1 MNWLL
6 PRLSRVLDLLSTSM
20 TAVVAL
26 TLLSTPVFIDDVIAD
41 GPRPD
46 EAIRMI
52 VSQLV
57 NELESNRLAL
67 EADRDQLYALVNEVI
82 WPHLATEKISKLILG
97 AHFKAASAEQRQRF
111 SDAFMALMV
120 RTYATA
126 MFEYTGQEE
135 LRYRPVKLKGG
146 GRIAVVP
153 TDLVIP
159 GQAPIPV
166 DYYCLREKSE
176 AWKIYDIQIDGIS
189 LILSYRN
196 QYGQYID
203 TNGLD
208 ALIESL
214 HSKTAEF
221 K

>member
-1 MNWLL
+1 MIRSTVSGLIL
-6 PRLSRVLDLLSTSM
+6 ELSERRL
-20 TAVVAL
+20 
-26 TLLSTPVFIDDVIAD
+26 
-41 GPRPD
+41 
-46 EAIRMI
+46 
-52 VSQLV
+52 
-57 NELESNRLAL
+57 ELESDEAAL
-67 EADRDQLYALVNEVI
+67 YTMVDKLVVPHIALG
-82 WPHLATEKISKLILG
+82 KISKLILG
-97 AHFKAASAEQRQRF
+97 SHWKSASEAQRQHFTVGFKDLLIR
-111 SDAFMALMV
+111 S
-120 RTYATA
+120 YATA

-166 DYYCLREKSE
+166 DYYCLRDKSGV
-176 AWKIYDIQIDGIS
+176 WKIYDIHIDGIS

-203 TNGLD
+203 TNSLD

-214 HSKTAEF
+214 QLKTAEF

>member
-1 MNWLL
+1 LNEPPDLITFLSFLWRC
-6 PRLSRVLDLLSTSM
+6 RLCPALAGLALGAISSAVQAAPSADEMIRSTVSGLILELSERR
-20 TAVVAL
+20 L
-26 TLLSTPVFIDDVIAD
+26 
-41 GPRPD
+41 
-46 EAIRMI
+46 
-52 VSQLV
+52 
-57 NELESNRLAL
+57 ELESDEGAL
-67 EADRDQLYALVNEVI
+67 YTMVDKLVVPHIALGKV
-82 WPHLATEKISKLILG
+82 SKLILG
-97 AHFKAASAEQRQRF
+97 SHWKSASEVQRQHFTVGFKDLLIR
-111 SDAFMALMV
+111 S
-120 RTYATA
+120 YATA

-135 LRYRPVKLKGG
+135 LRYRPVNLKGG

-166 DYYCLREKSE
+166 DYYCLLEKSG

-214 HSKTAEF
+214 QLKTAEF

>member
-1 MNWLL
+1 MIRSTVSGLIL
-6 PRLSRVLDLLSTSM
+6 ELSERRL
-20 TAVVAL
+20 
-26 TLLSTPVFIDDVIAD
+26 
-41 GPRPD
+41 
-46 EAIRMI
+46 
-52 VSQLV
+52 
-57 NELESNRLAL
+57 ELESDEAAL
-67 EADRDQLYALVNEVI
+67 YTMVDKLVVPHIALGKV
-82 WPHLATEKISKLILG
+82 SKLILG
-97 AHFKAASAEQRQRF
+97 SHWKSASEVQRQHFTVGFKDLLIR
-111 SDAFMALMV
+111 S
-120 RTYATA
+120 YATA

-135 LRYRPVKLKGG
+135 LRYRPVNLKGG

-166 DYYCLREKSE
+166 DYYCLREKSG

-214 HSKTAEF
+214 QSKTAEF

>member
-1 MNWLL
+1 MGLTGL
-6 PRLSRVLDLLSTSM
+6 RAVLAGIMLGTASLAAQAASTADEMIRTTVSRLIFELAER
-20 TAVVAL
+20 
-26 TLLSTPVFIDDVIAD
+26 
-41 GPRPD
+41 RP
-46 EAIRMI
+46 
-52 VSQLV
+52 
-57 NELESNRLAL
+57 ELESDA
-67 EADRDQLYALVNEVI
+67 AALYAMVDDLVV
-82 WPHLATEKISKLILG
+82 PHIALDKISKLILG
-97 AHFKAASAEQRQRF
+97 SHWKSASEVQRQHFTMGFKDLLIR
-111 SDAFMALMV
+111 S
-120 RTYATA
+120 YATA

-166 DYYCLREKSE
+166 DYYCLLEKSE
-176 AWKIYDIQIDGIS
+176 VWKIYDIQIDGIS

-214 HSKTAEF
+214 QSKTAEF

>member
-1 MNWLL
+1 MIRSTVSGLIL
-6 PRLSRVLDLLSTSM
+6 ELSERRL
-20 TAVVAL
+20 
-26 TLLSTPVFIDDVIAD
+26 
-41 GPRPD
+41 
-46 EAIRMI
+46 
-52 VSQLV
+52 
-57 NELESNRLAL
+57 ELESDEAAL
-67 EADRDQLYALVNEVI
+67 YTMVDKLVVPHIALG
-82 WPHLATEKISKLILG
+82 KISKLILG
-97 AHFKAASAEQRQRF
+97 RHWKSASEVQRQHFTVGFKDLLIR
-111 SDAFMALMV
+111 S
-120 RTYATA
+120 YATA

-135 LRYRPVKLKGG
+135 LRYRPVILKGG

-166 DYYCLREKSE
+166 DYYCLRDKSE

-208 ALIESL
+208 ALLESL
-214 HSKTAEF
+214 QSKTAEF

>member
-20 TAVVAL
+20 TAVFAL

-126 MFEYTGQEE
+126 MFEYTGREE
-135 LRYRPVKLKGG
+135 IVFEPYQYEPADRTSLVQT
-146 GRIAVVP
+146 RIA
-153 TDLVIP
+153 LP
-159 GQAPIPV
+159 GQAPVPV
-166 DYYCLREKSE
+166 DYAFLRFKNGH
-176 AWKIYDIQIDGIS
+176 WKIYDVKIDGIS
-189 LILSYRN
+189 LVLSYRRSYN
-196 QYGQYID
+196 QIIRTQ
-203 TNGLD
+203 GLD
-208 ALIESL
+208 SLIEALRAQSGD
-214 HSKTAEF
+214 S
-221 K
+221 

>member
-1 MNWLL
+1 MIRTTVSGLIL
-6 PRLSRVLDLLSTSM
+6 ELSERRL
-20 TAVVAL
+20 
-26 TLLSTPVFIDDVIAD
+26 
-41 GPRPD
+41 
-46 EAIRMI
+46 
-52 VSQLV
+52 
-57 NELESNRLAL
+57 ELESDEAAL
-67 EADRDQLYALVNEVI
+67 YTMVDKLVVPHIALG
-82 WPHLATEKISKLILG
+82 KISKLILG
-97 AHFKAASAEQRQRF
+97 SHWKSASEAQRQHFTVGFKDLLIR
-111 SDAFMALMV
+111 S
-120 RTYATA
+120 YATA

-166 DYYCLREKSE
+166 DYYCLRDKSGV
-176 AWKIYDIQIDGIS
+176 WKIYDIQIDGIS

-203 TNGLD
+203 TNSLD

-214 HSKTAEF
+214 QLKTAEF

>member
-1 MNWLL
+1 MLGTASL
-6 PRLSRVLDLLSTSM
+6 AAQAASTADEMIRTTVSRLIFELAER
-20 TAVVAL
+20 
-26 TLLSTPVFIDDVIAD
+26 
-41 GPRPD
+41 RP
-46 EAIRMI
+46 
-52 VSQLV
+52 
-57 NELESNRLAL
+57 ELESDA
-67 EADRDQLYALVNEVI
+67 AALYAMVDELVV
-82 WPHLATEKISKLILG
+82 PHIALDKISKLILG
-97 AHFKAASAEQRQRF
+97 SHWKSASEVQRQHFTMGFKDLLIR
-111 SDAFMALMV
+111 S
-120 RTYATA
+120 YATA

-166 DYYCLREKSE
+166 DYYCLLEKSE
-176 AWKIYDIQIDGIS
+176 VWKIYDIQIDGIS

-214 HSKTAEF
+214 QSKTAEF

>member
-1 MNWLL
+1 MLGTASL
-6 PRLSRVLDLLSTSM
+6 AAQAASTADEMIRTTVSRLIFELAER
-20 TAVVAL
+20 
-26 TLLSTPVFIDDVIAD
+26 
-41 GPRPD
+41 RP
-46 EAIRMI
+46 
-52 VSQLV
+52 
-57 NELESNRLAL
+57 ELESDA
-67 EADRDQLYALVNEVI
+67 AALYAMVDDLVV
-82 WPHLATEKISKLILG
+82 PHIALDKISKLILG
-97 AHFKAASAEQRQRF
+97 SHWKSASEVQRQHFTMGFKDLLIR
-111 SDAFMALMV
+111 S
-120 RTYATA
+120 YATA

-166 DYYCLREKSE
+166 DYYCLLEKSE
-176 AWKIYDIQIDGIS
+176 VWKIYDIQIDGIS

-214 HSKTAEF
+214 QSKTAEF